1 MQHMY
6 ISAGL
11 SPSET
16 FAEISVF
23 TASDTL
29 TKNGTEGQKDLQQ
42 PTIFFGLSFIISF
55 APNKCDEN
63 MR

>member
-1 MQHMY
+1 MQHIMY

-11 SPSET
+11 FPSET

-42 PTIFFGLSFIISF
+42 PTQCTLGFLSLFPLRQISV
-55 APNKCDEN
+55 
-63 MR
+63 MRI

>member
-11 SPSET
+11 FPYET

-42 PTIFFGLSFIISF
+42 PT
-55 APNKCDEN
+55 
-63 MR
+63 M

>member
-6 ISAGL
+6 ISVGL
-11 SPSET
+11 FPSET

-42 PTIFFGLSFIISF
+42 LTMNVHWAFLSLFPLRQISV
-55 APNKCDEN
+55 
-63 MR
+63 MRM